1 MTPVTPA
8 RSVGPSVNRSIR
20 RSGWEALPAILLI
33 VIFGCSALWAQSTL
47 TVAAAANLGPALR
60 EIAANFEKRSG
71 RRVALVFGSSGS
83 LATQIENGAPYDV
96 FMSADLD
103 YPHRLESQ
111 GLAVLGS
118 LTTYASGKLVLW
130 APKRFGIDVQVL
142 GMKALTA
149 PEVHAIAIANP
160 EHAPYGKAAVAA
172 LRRANLYDALKSK
185 LVLGEDVAQ
194 AAQFVVSENAQV
206 GIIPLS
212 LAMAPELARGGQR
225 WELPEEMCPPIAQ
238 GAVVLRKSNNE
249 RLAQDFVNYL
259 KTNEAAAVL
268 RRYGYGVQ
276 GPRP

>member
-1 MTPVTPA
+1 MTPVTRA
-8 RSVGPSVNRSIR
+8 QSVGPAVNRPVYQ
-20 RSGWEALPAILLI
+20 ALAAILI
-33 VIFGCSALWAQSTL
+33 VVIGGGSAGWAQSTL

-60 EIAANFEKRSG
+60 EISANFE
-71 RRVALVFGSSGS
+71 RRAGTHVALVYGSSGS

-118 LTTYASGKLVLW
+118 LTTYASGNLVLW
-130 APKRFGIDVQVL
+130 APKTLAADLRVL

-149 PEVHAIAIANP
+149 PEVRTIAIANP
-160 EHAPYGKAAVAA
+160 EHAPYGKAAVGA

-194 AAQFVVSENAQV
+194 AAQFVVSGNAQV

-225 WELPEEMCPPIAQ
+225 WELPQEMCPPIAQ
-238 GAVVLRKSNNE
+238 AAVVLRKSKHE
-249 RLAQDFVNYL
+249 KLAQDFVNYL
-259 KTNEAAAVL
+259 KTGEAAAVF
-268 RRYGYGVQ
+268 RHYGYGA
-276 GPRP
+276 PRP